1 MYSEH
6 RLASPFKPARI
17 NKHRLQ
23 CGPQNPSFSTFML
36 NKTKQQTLT
45 SECLA
50 NFENRTGALPMEF
63 AKRVVVLRQFC
74 KGSIAASRMNAV
86 RVTGTL

>member
-1 MYSEH
+1 MYSEN

-23 CGPQNPSFSTFML
+23 CESQDPSFVL
-36 NKTKQQTLT
+36 NKTKQQILAT
-45 SECLA
+45 ERLA

-63 AKRVVVLRQFC
+63 AKRIVVLWQFLHEVNH
-74 KGSIAASRMNAV
+74 A
-86 RVTGTL
+86 